1 MYNTTVITAD
11 THEWIISTPTK
22 PPTFPDITS
31 LTRQLEEKHW
41 TRPCVCFLIAFD
53 QHTDHVT
60 AGWIMG
66 CARHW
71 GAARL
76 GYATNSIEAE
86 GKVLLCAMQIC
97 FFFWCKQCKLV
108 GR

>member
-1 MYNTTVITAD
+1 MYV
-11 THEWIISTPTK
+11 
-22 PPTFPDITS
+22 
-31 LTRQLEEKHW
+31 
-41 TRPCVCFLIAFD
+41 FLIAFD

-76 GYATNSIEAE
+76 GFATNSIEAE
-86 GKVLLCAMQIC
+86 GKVLLCGKQV
-97 FFFWCKQCKLV
+97 FFFFFGVSNANLLV
-108 GR
+108 ARISTYHF